1 MNRPTPPAAAACA
14 GSSEV
19 NPMNEDRLHAY
30 VDDALDAAS
39 RHEVEAHLTEHPEDA
54 ARVAAYLEQNRALH
68 RLFDPVLDEP
78 HPLRAGHRTVRGA
91 RWRPALALAATLL
104 LGVGIGAAGHAW
116 LLPQRQP
123 MPIARQAALA
133 HAAYV
138 PEVRHPVEVGAA
150 EEQHLVA
157 WLSKRLAAP
166 IKAPDLNPVGF
177 RLLGGRLLPTTG
189 EPSEMPVALLMYENA
204 QGKRLSLLVRR
215 ASEPG
220 DTAFRFDTQGST
232 AVFYWI
238 DAPFGYALAG
248 DVARDELS
256 RVAKAVYGQLN
267 P

>member
-1 MNRPTPPAAAACA
+1 
-14 GSSEV
+14 
-19 NPMNEDRLHAY
+19 MNEDRLHAY
-30 VDDALDAAS
+30 VDDALDAAA
-39 RHEVEAHLTEHPEDA
+39 RREVEAHLAARPDDA

-68 RLFDPVLDEP
+68 RLFDPVLDQP
-78 HPLRAGHRTVRGA
+78 HALRVGRPAPRAA

-123 MPIARQAALA
+123 MP
-133 HAAYV
+133 
-138 PEVRHPVEVGAA
+138 GAA

-166 IKAPDLNPVGF
+166 IKAPDLNPLGF
-177 RLLGGRLLPTTG
+177 HLLGGRLLPTTG
-189 EPSEMPVALLMYENA
+189 EPSETPVALLMYENA

-215 ASEPG
+215 ASEAG
-220 DTAFRFDTQGST
+220 DTAFRFDTQGGT

-256 RVAKAVYGQLN
+256 RVAQAVYRQLN